1 MATRLTYFFF
11 KFLDQDSPKRTKLK
25 QLNRQLNTVRRKL
38 EDLEIEFEN
47 SPGGYKLSHI
57 EKQKYKPMRKLLSEQ
72 SRLKRQIR

>member
-1 MATRLTYFFF
+1 MRFLQTEKTIAIRLRFFFF

-47 SPGGYKLSHI
+47 TPGGYKQT
-57 EKQKYKPMRKLLSEQ
+57 QKRCWTETPELQ
-72 SRLKRQIR
+72 